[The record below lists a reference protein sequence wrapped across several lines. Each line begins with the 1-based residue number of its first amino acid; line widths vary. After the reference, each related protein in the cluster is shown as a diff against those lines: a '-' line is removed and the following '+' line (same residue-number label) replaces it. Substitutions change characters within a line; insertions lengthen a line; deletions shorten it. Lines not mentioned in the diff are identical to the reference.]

1 MRTRE
6 YRRIVRR
13 KKINGRKRMIS
24 NLAPIYIIAKD
35 ANSYMRKIHRAVYE
49 DTGGLLSKHDYGAI
63 TSGCPTKTKAKN
75 QYQTHR
81 HKGSYGKAKQYSKH
95 DKVQIE
101 SMDIDM
107 NTYFQTNLWTGLVT
121 LRKEV
126 HYGRIF
132 YERS

>member
-24 NLAPIYIIAKD
+24 NLAPIYIIAND
-35 ANSYMRKIHRAVYE
+35 ANSYMCKIHRAVYE
-49 DTGGLLSKHDYGAI
+49 DTGGLLSKLDYGAI

-107 NTYFQTNLWTGLVT
+107 NTYVQTNL
-121 LRKEV
+121 
-126 HYGRIF
+126 
-132 YERS
+132 